1 MICNLFS
8 MGLFKRKKKEEEKP
22 KPAEIVEEKAET
34 PPTPAVKLP
43 KGEDAE
49 SYGVIFSPHI
59 TEKGAALEG
68 MGKYIFKV
76 SKNANKIAIKKAVEK
91 LYKVK
96 VKNVNILKMPSKFR
110 QVGEYEG
117 RKPGFKKA
125 IVTLEKGERIEVA
138 K

>member
-1 MICNLFS
+1 

-22 KPAEIVEEKAET
+22 KPAETVEEKVET
-34 PPTPAVKLP
+34 SPTPAVELP

-49 SYGVIFSPHI
+49 SYGVILGPHI
-59 TEKGAALEG
+59 TEKGTALEK

-76 SKNANKIAIKKAVEK
+76 SKDANKIVIKKAVEK

-110 QVGEYEG
+110 QVGEHEG